1 MELIFILFMKED
13 AGKKCMKRLV
23 LQIADSNSNR
33 LPKQKVVKNT
43 KVMLGKNTTLNRNEC
58 ISFLKPY
65 NFLVLRNKQCLVCE
79 KRK

>member
-23 LQIADSNSNR
+23 LQITDSNSNR

-43 KVMLGKNTTLNRNEC
+43 VRDVREE
-58 ISFLKPY
+58 Y
-65 NFLVLRNKQCLVCE
+65 NFKQE
-79 KRK
+79 QMF